1 VSEFKKG
8 WPTLLGA
15 MIGTMCG
22 VQTLTAYTQGFFA
35 EPLTTEFGWSRAQFF
50 LSFSVLQLAGVVTA
64 PIVGALGQ
72 RYGLKLIGI
81 IGLVGHAVAY
91 VILAQNNGSLA
102 FFYFSFVLVAVL
114 GAGSLPIVWTS
125 AINNWFVKNRGT
137 AIGITMAGTG
147 LGAFILPPIVVGL
160 TDSYGWRLAY
170 TAIGLGSLAVSLPI
184 ILAFFKEGTDSENA
198 SDRANAEDDKTSWG
212 LTRAEA
218 MKTRQF
224 WLLGAVLFFTV
235 FAVGGMLSN
244 FPLIMGEEGLT
255 RQQIAPIAGA
265 MGISVVIGRLTV
277 GMLADRFWAP
287 AIGAVVFAIMGLGVL
302 TLAVSASVSPALAL
316 LIAISIG
323 FAAGAELDLLVYLT
337 GKYFGTRY
345 FTEVFGVVFVFFSIG
360 AGIAGPFYGAVSQSA
375 GSYTNILFATVGVL
389 GLSIALFIL
398 LGRYPDEEQL
408 EP

>member
-1 VSEFKKG
+1 MSEFKKG

-15 MIGTMCG
+15 MVGTMCG

-35 EPLTTEFGWSRAQFF
+35 EPLTSEFVWSRAQFF

-81 IGLVGHAVAY
+81 IGLIGHAIAY

-160 TDSYGWRLAY
+160 TDAYGWRLAY
-170 TAIGLGSLAVSLPI
+170 MAIGLGSLAVSLPI
-184 ILAFFKEGTDSENA
+184 ILAFFKEGKVE
-198 SDRANAEDDKTSWG
+198 AEDGASTVNEKEKPTWG

-218 MKTRQF
+218 MKTHQF

-235 FAVGGMLSN
+235 LAVGGMLSN

-265 MGISVVIGRLTV
+265 MGISVVIGRVTV
-277 GMLADRFWAP
+277 GILADRFWAP
-287 AIGAVVFAIMGLGVL
+287 AIGAVVFAIMALGVL
-302 TLAVSASVSPALAL
+302 TLAISPSISPTVAL

-345 FTEVFGVVFVFFSIG
+345 FSEVFGVVFVFFSIG
-360 AGIAGPFYGAVSQSA
+360 GGIAGPLYGAVSQAA

-389 GLSIALFIL
+389 ALSITLFIA
-398 LGRYPDEEQL
+398 LGRYPEAEQL
-408 EP
+408 DT